1 MDIFKGLI
9 RIENKQNIPPTDIE
23 AIGLGLDGFVIFKYK
38 VDDKI
43 EYIQYSPEKKLQTY
57 VFFELLNNSPLWS
70 ITYNV
75 EPYISSNRNNFCFDI
90 NFIIKVNLTLIN
102 NYINTS
108 LALTFIISDKY
119 SNAST
124 FSDIDFTNKSI
135 IPYYDPVKPPN
146 DFKIQLY
153 NYQQKTLAKMLQME
167 NNQTNFTINYTY
179 KINFGIDLLFDPI
192 SNCRV
197 NKELSL
203 KIKTNGGILSDEMGL
218 GKTIS
223 SIALIASNPAP
234 KDMTNTKIS
243 TISKINKINSRATV
257 ILCPSH
263 LTKQW
268 ESEINRCNP
277 NLKVLT
283 ILSKNDYNEITFSNF
298 IDSDII
304 ITSHQFIMN
313 FKFYPT
319 LHYEPCTASS
329 FNFENRNIIVKQYLN
344 NEISKVGFPAI
355 KDNKLPI
362 FEFFN
367 FHRLILDE
375 GHEIF
380 GEILGSLSLGRY
392 MCRWVSNID
401 ANFYWYVSG
410 TPFINYRGVINCAK
424 FINLKLEDSERDLVF
439 DYSTTYYQLYYYN
452 CSRNLYSHNSNSNLY
467 QGYTRNSNFL
477 MNFMN
482 KEYIWNN
489 IMNNICIRHRKVDV
503 ETEIKIPGYQ
513 EIIIWLRFTD
523 IERQLYD
530 TKKNKASDQHLQQL
544 CCHPLVVESVK
555 KIFGNIEVDLT
566 VMQDKL
572 IEYHKDKYEI
582 YKNKLS
588 NLDSTQ
594 KEYNMLKKMYET
606 QMTESKYLFTILEK
620 MKQPDIFDKEN
631 CSICMDC
638 LVNPTLTTCG
648 HLFCYDCLKMCLDDK
663 KRCPMCKTDLTGKDL
678 LVMNLKK
685 ENNIEINPLIL
696 KYGSKLG
703 KLVSI
708 IRHLVAQDKTRI
720 IVFSQWDDML
730 NLVGKTLAENEI
742 ENCFVKG
749 NVWSRNSAINKF
761 KAGKNNDGID
771 NKVIMLSL
779 KNAASGTNL
788 TEATHIFFI
797 EPINTS
803 REESYMIE
811 CQAIARACRIGQKRK
826 IMLLRILIENSI
838 EEEIYRRNYD
848 KDAIVSFEE
857 QNYMIE
863 ETDTD
868 LEKLSNEIKENSNL
882 KIVKVKSKIKRII
895 KSKVKVDIE
904 V

>member
-1 MDIFKGLI
+1 MDISKGTI
-9 RIENKQNIPPTDIE
+9 RIENKENILPSDIK
-23 AIGLGLDGFVIFKYK
+23 AIGLGLDGLVIIKYNIAN
-38 VDDKI
+38 KI
-43 EYIQYSPEKKLQTY
+43 HYIQYLPDRKLQTY

-70 ITYNV
+70 ISYDIIPHVGWNASIF
-75 EPYISSNRNNFCFDI
+75 YFDI
-90 NFIIKVNLTLIN
+90 KFILKIDTTLIN
-102 NYINTS
+102 NYIDTS
-108 LALTFIISDKY
+108 LGLNYIISEMY
-119 SNAST
+119 
-124 FSDIDFTNKSI
+124 FSAPNFTDTDFTNKSL
-135 IPYYDPVKPPN
+135 IPYFEPIKPPK
-146 DFKIQLY
+146 DFKMKLY
-153 NYQQKTLAKMLQME
+153 DYQQRTLAKMLQME
-167 NNQTNFTINYTY
+167 NNQTNFTFNYTY
-179 KINFGIDLLFDPI
+179 NINFKGVDILFDPV

-197 NKELSL
+197 NKELTF
-203 KIKTNGGILSDEMGL
+203 KINTTGGILSDEMGL

-223 SIALIASNPAP
+223 SIALIVSNPAP
-234 KDMTNTKIS
+234 KNIPNTKLSSIS
-243 TISKINKINSRATV
+243 NIDKINSRATV

-277 NLKVLT
+277 NLKILT
-283 ILSKNDYNEITFSNF
+283 ILSKNDYNNLIINDF

-319 LHYEPCTASS
+319 LYFRPCTAAS
-329 FNFENRNIIVKQYLN
+329 FNFEDRNTIVKQYLSDK
-344 NEISKVGFPAI
+344 ITKIGFPVI
-355 KDNKLPI
+355 KTLEQPI

-380 GEILGSLSLGRY
+380 GEILGTVSLGRF
-392 MCRWVSNID
+392 MSRWVSNID

-410 TPFINYRGVINCAK
+410 TPFINYTGVKNCAK
-424 FINLKLEDSERDLVF
+424 FINLKLEDSERELVF
-439 DYSTTYYQLYYYN
+439 DYSNTDTELYYQ
-452 CSRNLYSHNSNSNLY
+452 RNSHSY
-467 QGYTRNSNFL
+467 IYPRNSNFL

-482 KEYIWNN
+482 KDYIWNN
-489 IMNNICIRHRKVDV
+489 IMNKICIRHRKIDV
-503 ETEIKIPGYQ
+503 ESQIKIPGYQ
-513 EIIIWLRFTD
+513 ENVIWLRFTD

-530 TKKNKASDQHLQQL
+530 AKKGKVSNQYLQQL
-544 CCHPLVVESVK
+544 CCHPLIIDSVK
-555 KIFGNIEVDLT
+555 KIFGNVEVDLS

-572 IEYHKDKYEI
+572 IEHHKKNYEI

-606 QMTESKYLFTILEK
+606 QMSESKYLFTILEK
-620 MKQPDIFDKEN
+620 MKQPDIIDTES
-631 CSICMDC
+631 CSICMDN

-648 HLFCYDCLKMCLDDK
+648 HLFCYECLKMCLDDK

-678 LVMNLKK
+678 LVMNMKK
-685 ENNIEINPLIL
+685 EKNIEETNPLIQ

-730 NLVGKTLAENEI
+730 TLVGKTLAENEI

-749 NVWSRNSAINKF
+749 NVWSRNSAIRKF
-761 KAGKNNDGID
+761 KAGKNDAGID

-803 REESYMIE
+803 REESRVIE
-811 CQAIARACRIGQKRK
+811 CQAIARACRIGQKNK

-838 EEEIYRRNYD
+838 EEEIYRKNYD

-868 LEKLSNEIKENSNL
+868 LELDLENN
-882 KIVKVKSKIKRII
+882 KVNVKPKVKRVTRSK
-895 KSKVKVDIE
+895 KVNVNIE